1 MKISTKGGDFGK
13 TKLVFLRE
21 TSKASPRVCAYGA
34 VDEFSATLG
43 FARSFATGELN
54 TKILHIQERLVLL
67 MTELATAKDD
77 FPKLAE
83 KKIKTLGEAD
93 LSEIESQI
101 EEYEKIGNIFSG
113 WTHSGENTLQAALD
127 MARAR
132 CRTAERE
139 IVKLAES
146 EGLARNFP
154 LQYVNR
160 LADLLYLMSQAA
172 AQTE

>member
-1 MKISTKGGDFGK
+1 M
-13 TKLVFLRE
+13 
-21 TSKASPRVCAYGA
+21 
-34 VDEFSATLG
+34 
-43 FARSFATGELN
+43 
-54 TKILHIQERLVLL
+54 L

>member
-1 MKISTKGGDFGK
+1 MRISTKGGDFGK

-21 TSKASPRVCAYGA
+21 VSKASARVCAYGA

-43 FARSFATGELN
+43 FARAFATGELN
-54 TKILHIQERLVLL
+54 AKILHIQERLVFL

-77 FPKLAE
+77 FQKLAE
-83 KKIKTLGEAD
+83 RKIKTLDEPD
-93 LSEIESQI
+93 LAEIETQI
-101 EEYEKIGNIFSG
+101 EQYEKIGNIFDG
-113 WTHSGENTLQAALD
+113 WTHSGENPLQAALD

-154 LQYVNR
+154 LQYINR

-172 AQTE
+172 AKTK

>member
-1 MKISTKGGDFGK
+1 
-13 TKLVFLRE
+13 
-21 TSKASPRVCAYGA
+21 
-34 VDEFSATLG
+34 
-43 FARSFATGELN
+43 
-54 TKILHIQERLVLL
+54 
-67 MTELATAKDD
+67 MTELASAKDD

-127 MARAR
+127 MARAH